1 MPGKALRAIV
11 STAPLFGVLLLVPF
25 VVGAQSTVLRAGSTV
40 RFRIYPTDPPH
51 QATLDSLTADS
62 LILQRC
68 EPCSGLRFARTG
80 ISHLELLRDRPAG
93 PRLAAGFGIGG
104 LIGLGLGALA
114 ANSCHGIG
122 DTCDGS
128 IVALPLL
135 GILGAMIGTLAGFL
149 TAYKWVPIG

>member
-1 MPGKALRAIV
+1 MRRQAMSSIAL
-11 STAPLFGVLLLVPF
+11 SVLLLAPIPA
-25 VVGAQSTVLRAGSTV
+25 GGQSVLLPPGSTV
-40 RFRIYPTDPPH
+40 RFRIHPADPPH
-51 QATLDSLTADS
+51 QATLETLTADS

-68 EPCSGLRFARTG
+68 ETCTGLRFARTQV
-80 ISHLELLRDRPAG
+80 SHLELLRDRPAG

-128 IVALPLL
+128 VLAVPLL
-135 GILGAMIGTLAGFL
+135 GILGAMIGALAGFL